1 VSRGSV
7 AAVVADG
14 LARAGVPRVFASCH
28 ASAPLIAA
36 LRAHGLAV
44 VETAGATAACV
55 MAAVTAELIDA
66 PGVALVSLADGL
78 VPVIDGAAH
87 AMRDRDAVIVI
98 SDAATDS
105 RLLAPVVKTT
115 VVVDPASAG
124 HWIAHAAQAAMADPR
139 GAVHLAVTPEVAD
152 APALPIAT
160 AVRHA
165 APAAPSADALDALA
179 DSIARAGKP
188 VIVAGLE
195 TGPDDAKWL
204 RALAESVPAPVLTT
218 PKGKGALPDPHPLA
232 LGLLAAGHPL
242 LTQSDLLVVVGV
254 DQVEVSPG
262 VWPAGVSMVR
272 VGRTPHDDAVVGE
285 IALVIEEL
293 APRLRGRTRADWD
306 VAALDR
312 IKRGLRAAA
321 PAGPGLA
328 RRRVVELAREMTPAG
343 TLLTLDVPLAAAW
356 QSVAPRECLVANGAA
371 TLGFALPAALA
382 AALARPDA
390 RVVAV
395 GAAAG
400 FAAMAGEWCTAA
412 RLRAPSVAVA
422 LNHAGTTDVASGAR
436 AAGVDV
442 ATATD
447 ETSFRAAFDRA
458 WRAGAACLVDAHV
471 SR

>member
-1 VSRGSV
+1 MSRSSV

-14 LARAGVPRVFASCH
+14 LGRAGVPRVFASYQ
-28 ASAPLIAA
+28 ASAALIDAA
-36 LRAHGLAV
+36 RARGLVV
-44 VETAGATAACV
+44 VETVGATAACV

-66 PGVALVSLADGL
+66 PGVALVSLGSGL
-78 VPVIDGAAH
+78 GPVVDGAAH
-87 AMRDRDAVIVI
+87 ATRDRAGVIVI
-98 SDAATDS
+98 SDGAADS
-105 RLLAPVVKTT
+105 RLLDPMVKASVVA
-115 VVVDPASAG
+115 DAASSG

-139 GAVHLAVTPEVAD
+139 GAVHVAITEPE
-152 APALPIAT
+152 APALPLAT
-160 AVRHA
+160 AVRRA
-165 APAAPSADALDALA
+165 VLPQPPADALDALA

-242 LTQSDLLVVVGV
+242 LAQSDLLVVVGV
-254 DQVEVSPG
+254 DPVEVSPG
-262 VWPAGVSMVR
+262 VWPAGVSTVR
-272 VGRTPHDDAVVGE
+272 VGRAPHDDAVIGE

-312 IKRGLRAAA
+312 LKRGLRAQA

-400 FAAMAGEWCTAA
+400 FAAMAGEWRTAE

-442 ATATD
+442 ETASD
-447 ETSFRAAFDRA
+447 EASFRAAFDRA

>member
-1 VSRGSV
+1 MSRSSV
-7 AAVVADG
+7 AAVVAEG

-28 ASAPLIAA
+28 ASALLIDAM
-36 LRAHGLAV
+36 RARGLAV
-44 VETAGATAACV
+44 VETADATTACV

-66 PGVALVSLADGL
+66 PGVALVSLGGGL
-78 VPVIDGAAH
+78 APTVDGAAH
-87 AMRDRDAVIVI
+87 ATRDRAGVIVI
-98 SDAATDS
+98 SDGAADS
-105 RLLAPVVKTT
+105 RLLGPVVKAS
-115 VVVDPASAG
+115 VVVDAASCG

-139 GAVHLAVTPEVAD
+139 GAVHVAITDPEA
-152 APALPIAT
+152 AALPIAT
-160 AVRHA
+160 AVRRA
-165 APAAPSADALDALA
+165 VLPAPPASALDALA

-232 LGLLAAGHPL
+232 LGLFAAGHPL
-242 LTQSDLLVVVGV
+242 LAQSDLLVVVGV
-254 DQVEVSPG
+254 DPVEVSPG

-272 VGRTPHDDAVVGE
+272 VGRAPHDDAVVGE

-312 IKRGLRAAA
+312 LKRGLRAAA

-343 TLLTLDVPLAAAW
+343 TLLTLDVPLASAW

-400 FAAMAGEWCTAA
+400 FAAMAGEWATAA
-412 RLRAPSVAVA
+412 RLRTPSVAVA

-436 AAGVDV
+436 AAGVNV
-442 ATATD
+442 ETATD
-447 ETSFRAAFDRA
+447 EASFRAAFDRA

>member
-1 VSRGSV
+1 VSRSSV
-7 AAVVADG
+7 AAVVADS

-36 LRAHGLAV
+36 LRARGLAV

-66 PGVALVSLADGL
+66 PGVALVSLGGDLA
-78 VPVIDGAAH
+78 PVVDGAAH
-87 AMRDRDAVIVI
+87 ATRDRAGVIVI
-98 SDAATDS
+98 SDGAADS
-105 RLLAPVVKTT
+105 RLLDPVVKAS
-115 VVVDPASAG
+115 VVADAASSG

-139 GAVHLAVTPEVAD
+139 GAVHVAITDPE
-152 APALPIAT
+152 APALPLAT
-160 AVRHA
+160 AVRRA
-165 APAAPSADALDALA
+165 VLPPPPADALDALA
-179 DSIARAGKP
+179 DAIARAGKP

-232 LGLLAAGHPL
+232 LGLLVAGHPL
-242 LTQSDLLVVVGV
+242 LAQSDLLVVVGV
-254 DQVEVSPG
+254 DPVEVSPG
-262 VWPAGVSMVR
+262 VWPAGVSMVG
-272 VGRTPHDDAVVGE
+272 VGRAPHDDAVVGE

-312 IKRGLRAAA
+312 LRRGLRAPAA
-321 PAGPGLA
+321 AGPGLA

-343 TLLTLDVPLAAAW
+343 TLLTLDVPLASAW

-400 FAAMAGEWCTAA
+400 FMAMAGEWCTAA

-422 LNHAGTTDVASGAR
+422 LNHAGATDVASGAR

-442 ATATD
+442 ETATD
-447 ETSFRAAFDRA
+447 EASFRAAFDRA

>member
-1 VSRGSV
+1 MSRSSV

-14 LARAGVPRVFASCH
+14 LARAGVPRVFASYH
-28 ASAPLIAA
+28 ASAALIDAV
-36 LRAHGLAV
+36 RARGLAV
-44 VETAGATAACV
+44 VETVGATAACV

-66 PGVALVSLADGL
+66 PGVALVSLAGGLAPVVDGT
-78 VPVIDGAAH
+78 AH
-87 AMRDRDAVIVI
+87 ATRDRAGVIVI
-98 SDAATDS
+98 SDDAADS
-105 RLLAPVVKTT
+105 RLLDPVVKAS
-115 VVVDPASAG
+115 VVADAASSG

-139 GAVHLAVTPEVAD
+139 GAVHVAITDPE
-152 APALPIAT
+152 APALPLAM
-160 AVRHA
+160 AVRRA
-165 APAAPSADALDALA
+165 ALPAPPADALDALA

-218 PKGKGALPDPHPLA
+218 PKGKGVLPDPHPLA

-242 LTQSDLLVVVGV
+242 LAQSDLLIAVGV
-254 DQVEVSPG
+254 DPVEVGPG

-272 VGRTPHDDAVVGE
+272 VGRAPHDDAIVGE

-312 IKRGLRAAA
+312 LKRGLRAVA
-321 PAGPGLA
+321 PAGPGLP

-356 QSVAPRECLVANGAA
+356 QSVAPRECLVPNGAA
-371 TLGFALPAALA
+371 TLGFALPAAVA
-382 AALARPDA
+382 AALAREA
-390 RVVAV
+390 SRVIAI

-400 FAAMAGEWCTAA
+400 FETMAGEWATAA
-412 RLRAPSVAVA
+412 RLGVAIVAVA
-422 LNHAGTTDVASGAR
+422 LNQAGSSDVATAAR
-436 AAGVDV
+436 AAGVQTLSAGDEAGLRV
-442 ATATD
+442 AF
-447 ETSFRAAFDRA
+447 ERA
-458 WRAGAACLVDAHV
+458 WRSKATALIDAHV
-471 SR
+471 R